1 MTVSHRPPA
10 NIAAILRLPPP
21 TIQNELELYEEMRTR
36 RIEVRGTG
44 APNVERT
51 QRMEMPVAPSPGTP
65 SPADPGTQRLDAL
78 GDTALDP
85 STHGST

>member
-10 NIAAILRLPPP
+10 KLAAVLRLPPP
-21 TIQNELELYEEMRTR
+21 TIQNDLELYEEMRTR

-44 APNVERT
+44 VPAAEAT
-51 QRMEMPVAPSPGTP
+51 QKMDT
-65 SPADPGTQRLDAL
+65 LDGA
-78 GDTALDP
+78 ALDP